1 MAADDY
7 LGLGSRLDSGPSEL
21 LVRTGFGTEIRQ
33 AGRLHY
39 WLGVAD
45 LAHVL
50 ALRDA
55 GVLPEAPGRQ
65 LLAALL
71 DLLDRPADESGY
83 SPEHGDA
90 YNSREHLLRAKLG
103 DDAGWL
109 SLGRTRREAGRVSY
123 YLAARAALLAAHE
136 TVEGLAGIARR
147 RALAHAES
155 WWADM
160 TYWQPAQVSTFGHY
174 LLSFAWEADRNLDR
188 VRGAWERCEL
198 VPAAAGG
205 VAGTTVPLSRAGLLR
220 HLGLTGQATTS
231 RDAMWSV
238 DGLLDVAFAAQQAA
252 LTVRR
257 LAEDFLL
264 FAAAP
269 FGYVRLHDSHCRAS
283 VHLPQKRNPY
293 ALTVIRGGYAV
304 VAGRVTGVA
313 AAAAT
318 GSAQT
323 DNWIYNYGET
333 LDALD
338 LARDLSA
345 LTAEVIALASFDT
358 DRMAGAALDGF
369 TEAADL
375 AERLVAERGIDYR
388 TAHSLVGRAAA
399 AAERRGERQLS
410 PADLRT
416 LEPGTEDPTA
426 SSRDDPLLAVDPR
439 SLVTGRP
446 HAGGAAPAQVRASAR
461 RLAARLARQRAWR
474 AGVRAQTEEALAA
487 LESEARAAAAV
498 GPPPVPARGVTRY
511 HAHPSSIAPTA
522 PDPPEDPLM
531 PVLRTPDDRF
541 EGLPEFSFQPHYLEV
556 HDPGLGNLRMHYVDE
571 GDPRAATVLILHG
584 EPAWSFMFR
593 RTIPVLADA
602 GLRVVVPDLVG
613 FGRSDK
619 PASQSDYTYDS
630 HVRWLAEFVT
640 ALGLRGAVLLGHD
653 WGGLLGLRLV
663 TEIPG
668 LASGYVAVNHGYPT
682 GDMPPNDALRQWQEY
697 AAAASDFDVAAIVD
711 RACVTDLP
719 ADVLRGYDAPYPDD
733 TYKAGARVFPAL
745 IPSRPDDPSSEA
757 VRASRTIL
765 VASTMPFLTVYGE
778 QDPIGGAADAMFHGL
793 VPGATG
799 QPHVRLA
806 NAGHNMPEDA
816 GETLGT
822 VVAAFAKSAVA

>member
-21 LVRTGFGTEIRQ
+21 LVRTGFGAEIHH

-39 WLGVAD
+39 WFGVAD

-50 ALRDA
+50 ALLDA
-55 GVLPEAPGRQ
+55 GVLPEEPGRRLLGALLE
-65 LLAALL
+65 LLAKSA
-71 DLLDRPADESGY
+71 ADSGY

-90 YNSREHLLRAKLG
+90 YNSREHLLRGLLG

-136 TVEGLAGIARR
+136 TVEHLVGIARR
-147 RALAHAES
+147 QALAHAQS

-188 VRGAWERCEL
+188 IRGAWERCDL

-205 VAGTTVPLSRAGLLR
+205 VAGTTVPLSRSGLLR
-220 HLGLTGQATTS
+220 YLGLSSNPSTS

-238 DGLLDVAFAAQQAA
+238 DGLLDIAFAAQQAA

-264 FAAAP
+264 FATAP

-304 VAGRVTGVA
+304 VAGRSAGVA
-313 AAAAT
+313 ASVAT

-358 DRMAGAALDGF
+358 GQMADTALDGF

-375 AERLVAERGIDYR
+375 AERLVAEHGIDYR

-399 AAERRGERQLS
+399 AAERRGERRLS
-410 PADLRT
+410 PADLPT
-416 LEPGTEDPTA
+416 PPLDGGAPSSGPSSDDTGT
-426 SSRDDPLLAVDPR
+426 SLLNADPR

-461 RLAARLARQRAWR
+461 RLATRLARQRAWR
-474 AGVRAQTEEALAA
+474 TGMRAHAEETVAA
-487 LESEARAAAAV
+487 LQTQARTAATGDVHTADGRV
-498 GPPPVPARGVTRY
+498 RRHPLPRSY
-511 HAHPSSIAPTA
+511 H
-522 PDPPEDPLM
+522 
-531 PVLRTPDDRF
+531 DDR
-541 EGLPEFSFQPHYLEV
+541 
-556 HDPGLGNLRMHYVDE
+556 
-571 GDPRAATVLILHG
+571 A
-584 EPAWSFMFR
+584 
-593 RTIPVLADA
+593 
-602 GLRVVVPDLVG
+602 
-613 FGRSDK
+613 
-619 PASQSDYTYDS
+619 
-630 HVRWLAEFVT
+630 
-640 ALGLRGAVLLGHD
+640 
-653 WGGLLGLRLV
+653 
-663 TEIPG
+663 
-668 LASGYVAVNHGYPT
+668 
-682 GDMPPNDALRQWQEY
+682 
-697 AAAASDFDVAAIVD
+697 
-711 RACVTDLP
+711 
-719 ADVLRGYDAPYPDD
+719 
-733 TYKAGARVFPAL
+733 
-745 IPSRPDDPSSEA
+745 
-757 VRASRTIL
+757 
-765 VASTMPFLTVYGE
+765 
-778 QDPIGGAADAMFHGL
+778 
-793 VPGATG
+793 
-799 QPHVRLA
+799 
-806 NAGHNMPEDA
+806 
-816 GETLGT
+816 
-822 VVAAFAKSAVA
+822 